1 MLPLWKWRRAAV
13 TPAKMKNRPFHERL
27 GFALAGLKAGWHR
40 ERSFRTHAVFAALA
54 ALALVILQPPPLWWG
69 LVAVV
74 IALVMAFELV
84 NSAME
89 TIIDLLHPD
98 RHPEIKVVK
107 DMVAGAVLTISLAAL
122 VVALALVIEA
132 GPAALAR
139 FGFSV

>member
-1 MLPLWKWRRAAV
+1 
-13 TPAKMKNRPFHERL
+13 MKNRPFHERL
-27 GFALAGLKAGWHR
+27 GFALAGLKAGWQR
-40 ERSFRTHAVFAALA
+40 ERSFRTHVVFAALA
-54 ALALVILQPPPLWWG
+54 ALALVILRPPPLWWG

-74 IALVMAFELV
+74 VALVMALELV

-98 RHPEIKVVK
+98 RHPEIRAVK

-132 GPAALAR
+132 GPAALVR
-139 FGFSV
+139 LGILS